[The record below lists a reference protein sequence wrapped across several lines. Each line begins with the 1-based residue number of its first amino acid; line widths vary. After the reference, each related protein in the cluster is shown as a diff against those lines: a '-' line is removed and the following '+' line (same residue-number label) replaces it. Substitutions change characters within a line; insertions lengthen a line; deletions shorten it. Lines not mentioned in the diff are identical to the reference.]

1 MVGSDRLLF
10 VGDSSPRK
18 NRSSAIPMRIWCGFS
33 LRVSGVSEYAV
44 RVQSSII
51 VRAISFF
58 MGLKVYSQQLIL
70 GFDFS

>member
-1 MVGSDRLLF
+1 MVGRDRLLF

-18 NRSSAIPMRIWCGFS
+18 NRSSAIPMRIWCGFF

-58 MGLKVYSQQLIL
+58 MA
-70 GFDFS
+70 FDLLFLDRMT